1 LGNTSLTMVFLMFLI
16 SRSQKL
22 LEFRVLYTLSCNT
35 RRLWELF
42 IRKPNDI
49 IAITGN
55 QDDHEVLTAAQIVDC
70 TIRYGNGE
78 LTAMQ

>member
-1 LGNTSLTMVFLMFLI
+1 LDYTSLTMVFLIFLI
-16 SRSQKL
+16 SRSQKPL
-22 LEFRVLYTLSCNT
+22 LFLVLYTLSRNT
-35 RRLWELF
+35 KRFWELF
-42 IRKPNDI
+42 IRKSNDI

>member
-1 LGNTSLTMVFLMFLI
+1 MVFLIFLI
-16 SRSQKL
+16 SRSQKPL
-22 LEFRVLYTLSCNT
+22 LFLVLYTLSRNT

-49 IAITGN
+49 ITSTGN
-55 QDDHEVLTAAQIVDC
+55 QDDHEELTAAQIVDC